1 MDTTLPGLV
10 TLNQHEAR
18 TAAALFD
25 RMFPADE
32 DGPGA
37 SEVGV
42 VSYLD
47 GALAGAYA
55 DKVETYR
62 VGLAALDRAA
72 KSLCGGPFAD
82 CEPERQ
88 DELIRKLEQ
97 GELPDFRVPP
107 QQDFFGA
114 LRAHLQEGL
123 FADPAYGGNRDKL
136 GWKFLGHPGVWL
148 ENSAEEQLSAEPV
161 TKGGKFQSLKD
172 LGFSLDGGPT
182 EAEEIPGYDPQKS
195 VEPPAGPADVVLVG
209 LGGVG
214 GLIAPVL
221 ARAGLRVVALEAG
234 PWRSQSDF
242 VPDELGV
249 TYWCRANMSHKFMSE
264 SPRWRRNDGEPTQEA
279 TYSLGRMVNGVG
291 GSPLHWGAWL
301 RRFHPYHHKFRSHV
315 LERWGE
321 KALPEDT
328 TLVDW
333 PVSYDDLEPYY
344 ALLDELIGIAGPEEG
359 RNPFIPRKNEYP
371 LPPLRPTRM
380 TQLFHNAAAGM
391 GLHPHALPAG
401 VNSKPYNGFPET
413 KYSALSL
420 GFGPVNNDRWHAG
433 MTSVPE
439 ALATGNLDLKTHC
452 RVIRVL
458 TDGDGRARGVEY
470 VDANG
475 TPHVQEASTVIL
487 CSYTFENVR
496 LLLLSGDERHPNG
509 LGNNAGQV
517 GKHFMTKMFAHVD
530 GYFPDQIF
538 NRHAAPASQTE
549 VLDDFLASDFNSY
562 GEGGFVGGATLGIEN
577 GLMPIQISRQSLPPD
592 VPRWGR
598 GYKDH
603 LRKWQHWC
611 TIRLQPDT
619 LSYRRNFLNL
629 DPRYR
634 DKSGLGLP
642 LVRITYDLREN
653 EQRLAEHL
661 EGKADD
667 LLREMGATK
676 TWRGPRF
683 TGVGSSHDLGGCRM
697 GEDPASSVVD
707 PELLVHD
714 TPGLY
719 VFSGAVFPT
728 CPGINPTLALWA
740 LCYRAAERLVGRL
753 KDGEE
758 R

>member
-1 MDTTLPGLV
+1 VEATLQGLV
-10 TLNQHEAR
+10 TFNRHEAR
-18 TAAALFD
+18 TAAAFFE

-32 DGPGA
+32 NGA
-37 SEVGV
+37 GATEIGV
-42 VSYLD
+42 VAYLD

-55 DKVETYR
+55 EKVEPYR
-62 VGLAALDRAA
+62 LGLAALDRAA
-72 KSLCGGPFAD
+72 KQLCGNSFAD
-82 CEPERQ
+82 CEVEQQ
-88 DELIRKLEQ
+88 DELVGRLER
-97 GELPDFRVPP
+97 GELPDFRTPP
-107 QQDFFGA
+107 QQSFFDM
-114 LRAHLQEGL
+114 LREHLQEGL

-161 TKGGKFQSLKD
+161 TKGGRFQSLED
-172 LGFSLDGGPT
+172 LGFSLDGSPT
-182 EAEEIPGYDPQKS
+182 EAEEIPGYDPQES
-195 VEPPAGPADVVLVG
+195 VEPPSGPADVVLAG

-221 ARAGLRVVALEAG
+221 AKAGLRVVALEAG
-234 PWRSQSDF
+234 PWRSQSDY

-249 TYWCRANMSHKFMSE
+249 AYWCRANMSQKFMSE
-264 SPRWRRNDGEPTQEA
+264 SPRWRRNEGEPTQEA

-321 KALPEDT
+321 KALPDDN

-344 ALLDELIGIAGPEEG
+344 ALLDELIGIAGDED
-359 RNPFIPRKNEYP
+359 NPFIPRKNKYP

-380 TQLFHNAAAGM
+380 TQLFHKTTAAM

-401 VNSKPYNGFPET
+401 VNSKPYNGYPGT

-420 GFGPVNNDRWHAG
+420 GFGPINNDRWHAG

-452 RVIRVL
+452 RVVKVL

-496 LLLLSGDERHPNG
+496 LLLLSGGQRHPNG
-509 LGNNAGQV
+509 LGNNTGQV

-530 GYFPDQIF
+530 GYFPDMVF
-538 NRHAAPASQTE
+538 NRHAAPASQTQ
-549 VLDDFLASDFNSY
+549 VLDDFLAHDYDSY
-562 GEGGFVGGATLGIEN
+562 GEGGFVGGATLGVEN

-592 VPRWGR
+592 VPRWGK
-598 GYKDH
+598 GYKSH
-603 LRKWQHWC
+603 LREWQHWC

-619 LSYRRNFLNL
+619 LSYQRNFLDL

-642 LVRITYDLREN
+642 LIRITYDLREN

-661 EGKADD
+661 EGKAEEI
-667 LLREMGATK
+667 LREMGATK
-676 TWRGPRF
+676 TWRGSRF

-697 GEDPASSVVD
+697 GEDPAGSVVD
-707 PELLVHD
+707 PELRVQD

-719 VFSGAVFPT
+719 VLSSAVLPT
-728 CPGINPTLALWA
+728 CPGVNPTLALWA

-753 KDGEE
+753 QTGEE

>member
-1 MDTTLPGLV
+1 METTLQGLV
-10 TLNQHEAR
+10 TFNRHEAR
-18 TAAALFD
+18 TAAALFE

-32 DGPGA
+32 NGA
-37 SEVGV
+37 GAIEMGV
-42 VSYLD
+42 VAYLD

-55 DKVETYR
+55 DKVEPYR
-62 VGLAALDRAA
+62 LGLAALDRAA
-72 KSLCGGPFAD
+72 KQLCGKSFAD
-82 CEPERQ
+82 CEVEQQ
-88 DELIRKLEQ
+88 DELVGKLER
-97 GELPDFRVPP
+97 GELPDFRTPA
-107 QQDFFGA
+107 QESFFGM
-114 LRAHLQEGL
+114 LREHLQEGL

-148 ENSAEEQLSAEPV
+148 ENSAEEQLSTEPV
-161 TKGGKFQSLKD
+161 TKGGKFQSLED
-172 LGFSLDGGPT
+172 LGFSLDGDPT
-182 EAEEIPGYDPQKS
+182 EAEEIIGYDPQKS
-195 VEPPAGPADVVLVG
+195 VEPPSGPADVVLVG

-221 ARAGLRVVALEAG
+221 AKAGLRVVALEAG

-249 TYWCRANMSHKFMSE
+249 AYWCRANMSQKFMSE

-279 TYSLGRMVNGVG
+279 TYSLGRMVNSVG
-291 GSPLHWGAWL
+291 GSPLHWGGWL
-301 RRFHPYHHKFRSHV
+301 RRFHPYHHRFRSHV
-315 LERWGE
+315 LDRWGE

-344 ALLDELIGIAGPEEG
+344 ALLDELIGIAGPKEG
-359 RNPFIPRKNEYP
+359 SNPFVPRKNQYP

-380 TQLFHNAAAGM
+380 TQLFHNTAAAM

-401 VNSKPYNGFPET
+401 VNSKPYNGYPET
-413 KYSALSL
+413 KYSGLSL
-420 GFGPVNNDRWHAG
+420 GFGPINNDRWHAG

-452 RVIRVL
+452 RVVKVL

-496 LLLLSGDERHPNG
+496 LLLLSGGQRHPNG
-509 LGNNAGQV
+509 LGNNTGQV

-530 GYFPDQIF
+530 GYFPDMVF

-549 VLDDFLASDFNSY
+549 VLDDFLADDFDSY

-603 LRKWQHWC
+603 LREWQHWC

-619 LSYRRNFLNL
+619 LSYQRNFLDL

-642 LVRITYDLREN
+642 LIRITYDLREN

-661 EGKADD
+661 ERKAEEI
-667 LLREMGATK
+667 LREMGTTK

-697 GEDPASSVVD
+697 GEDPAGSVVN
-707 PELLVHD
+707 PELRVHD
-714 TPGLY
+714 APGLY

-728 CPGINPTLALWA
+728 CPGINPTLPMWA

-753 KDGEE
+753 GSGEE

>member
-1 MDTTLPGLV
+1 METTLPGLV
-10 TLNQHEAR
+10 TLNQHGAR

-32 DGPGA
+32 NGPGA
-37 SEVGV
+37 TEVGV

-55 DKVETYR
+55 DKVEIYR

-72 KSLCGGPFAD
+72 KSLCGASFAD
-82 CEPERQ
+82 CGAERQ
-88 DELIRKLEQ
+88 DEVVGKLER
-97 GELPDFRVPP
+97 GELPGFRTPP
-107 QQDFFGA
+107 QQDFFGM

-136 GWKFLGHPGVWL
+136 GWQFLGHPGVWL
-148 ENSAEEQLSAEPV
+148 ENSAEEQLSTEPV
-161 TKGGKFQSLKD
+161 TKGGKFQSLED
-172 LGFSLDGGPT
+172 LGFSLEGGPT
-182 EAEEIPGYDPQKS
+182 EAEEILGYDPQES
-195 VEPPAGPADVVLVG
+195 VEPPSGPADVVLVS

-221 ARAGLRVVALEAG
+221 AKAGLRVVALEAG

-249 TYWCRANMSHKFMSE
+249 AYWCRANMSHKFMSE

-301 RRFHPYHHKFRSHV
+301 RRFHPYHHKFRFHV

-344 ALLDELIGIAGPEEG
+344 ALLDDLIGIAGDGE
-359 RNPFIPRKNEYP
+359 NPFVPRKNDYP
-371 LPPLRPTRM
+371 LPPLRSTRL
-380 TQLFHNAAAGM
+380 TQLFHKAAAGM

-401 VNSKPYNGFPET
+401 VNSKPYNGYPET

-420 GFGPVNNDRWHAG
+420 GFGPINNDRWHAG

-452 RVIRVL
+452 RVVKIL
-458 TDGDGRARGVEY
+458 TDGDGRTRGVEY
-470 VDANG
+470 ADANG
-475 TPHVQEASTVIL
+475 VLRVQEASTVIL

-509 LGNNAGQV
+509 LGNNTGQV

-530 GYFPDQIF
+530 GYFPDRVF

-549 VLDDFLASDFNSY
+549 VLDDFLADDYDSY
-562 GEGGFVGGATLGIEN
+562 GEGGFVGGATLGVEN

-592 VPRWGR
+592 VPRWGK

-603 LRKWQHWC
+603 LREWQHWC

-619 LSYRRNFLNL
+619 LSYRRNFLDL

-653 EQRLAEHL
+653 EQMLAAHL
-661 EGKADD
+661 EGKADE

-697 GEDPASSVVD
+697 GEDPAGSVVD
-707 PELLVHD
+707 PELRVHD

-719 VFSGAVFPT
+719 VFSGAVLPT

-753 KDGEE
+753 KGGEE

>member
-1 MDTTLPGLV
+1 VETTLKGLV
-10 TLNQHEAR
+10 AFNRHEAR
-18 TAAALFD
+18 TAAALFE

-32 DGPGA
+32 KGPGA
-37 SEVGV
+37 TEIGV
-42 VSYLD
+42 VPYLD

-55 DKVETYR
+55 DMIEPYR
-62 VGLAALDRAA
+62 LGLAALDRAA
-72 KSLCGGPFAD
+72 KQLCGRSFAD
-82 CEPERQ
+82 CEVEQQ
-88 DELIRKLEQ
+88 DELVGKLER
-97 GELPDFRVPP
+97 GELADFRTPP
-107 QQDFFGA
+107 QQSFFDM
-114 LRAHLQEGL
+114 LREHLQEGL
-123 FADPAYGGNRDKL
+123 FADPAYGGNHDKL
-136 GWKFLGHPGVWL
+136 GWRFLGHPGVWL
-148 ENSAEEQLSAEPV
+148 ENSAEEQLSPEPV
-161 TKGGKFQSLKD
+161 TKGGKFQSLED
-172 LGFSLDGGPT
+172 LGFSLDGDPT
-182 EAEEIPGYDPQKS
+182 EAEEIPGYEPQKS
-195 VEPPAGPADVVLVG
+195 VEPPSGPADVVLAG

-221 ARAGLRVVALEAG
+221 AKAGLRVVALEAG

-249 TYWCRANMSHKFMSE
+249 AYWCRANLSQKFMSE
-264 SPRWRRNDGEPTQEA
+264 SPRWRRNDGEPTREA

-321 KALPEDT
+321 MALPEDT

-333 PVSYDDLEPYY
+333 PVSYDELEPYY

-359 RNPFIPRKNEYP
+359 SNPFIPRKNDYP
-371 LPPLRPTRM
+371 LPPLRSTRM
-380 TQLFHNAAAGM
+380 TQLFHKTAAAM

-401 VNSKPYNGFPET
+401 VNSKPYNGYPET

-420 GFGPVNNDRWHAG
+420 GFGPINNDRWHAG

-452 RVIRVL
+452 RVVKVL
-458 TDGDGRARGVEY
+458 TDGDGRAWGVEY
-470 VDANG
+470 VDAND
-475 TPHVQEASTVIL
+475 TLHVQEASSVIL

-509 LGNNAGQV
+509 LGNNTGQV

-530 GYFPDQIF
+530 GHFPDTVF

-549 VLDDFLASDFNSY
+549 VLDDFLTDGYDSY
-562 GEGGFVGGATLGIEN
+562 GEGGFVGGATLGVEN

-592 VPRWGR
+592 VPRWGKK
-598 GYKDH
+598 YKDH
-603 LRKWQHWC
+603 LREWQHWC

-619 LSYRRNFLNL
+619 LSYQRNFLDL

-642 LVRITYDLREN
+642 LIRITYDLREN
-653 EQRLAEHL
+653 EQRLAQHM
-661 EGKADD
+661 EGKAEEI
-667 LLREMGATK
+667 LREMGATK

-707 PELLVHD
+707 PELRVHD

-719 VFSGAVFPT
+719 VLSGAVFPT

-740 LCYRAAERLVGRL
+740 ICYRAAERLVGRL
-753 KDGEE
+753 KSGEE

>member
-1 MDTTLPGLV
+1 METTLQGLV
-10 TLNQHEAR
+10 TFNRHEAR
-18 TAAALFD
+18 TAAALFE

-32 DGPGA
+32 NGA
-37 SEVGV
+37 GATEIGV
-42 VSYLD
+42 VAYLD
-47 GALAGAYA
+47 GALAGAYV
-55 DKVETYR
+55 DKVEPYR
-62 VGLAALDRAA
+62 LGLAALDRAA
-72 KSLCGGPFAD
+72 KQLCGRSFAE
-82 CEPERQ
+82 CEAEQQ
-88 DELIRKLEQ
+88 DELVGRLER
-97 GELPDFRVPP
+97 GELPDFRTPP
-107 QQDFFGA
+107 QQRFFSM
-114 LRAHLQEGL
+114 LREHLQEGL

-148 ENSAEEQLSAEPV
+148 ENSAEEQLSTEPV
-161 TKGGKFQSLKD
+161 TKGGKFQSLED
-172 LGFSLDGGPT
+172 LGFSLDGNPT
-182 EAEEIPGYDPQKS
+182 GAEEIPGYDPQKS
-195 VEPPAGPADVVLVG
+195 VEPPSGPADVVLVG

-221 ARAGLRVVALEAG
+221 AKAGLRVVALEAG

-249 TYWCRANMSHKFMSE
+249 AYWCRANMSQKFMSE

-291 GSPLHWGAWL
+291 GSPLHWGGWL
-301 RRFHPYHHKFRSHV
+301 RRFHPYHHRFRSHV
-315 LERWGE
+315 LDRWGE

-344 ALLDELIGIAGPEEG
+344 ALLDELIGIAGDED
-359 RNPFIPRKNEYP
+359 NPFIPRKNKYP

-380 TQLFHNAAAGM
+380 TQLFHKTTAAM

-401 VNSKPYNGFPET
+401 VNSKPYNGYPET

-420 GFGPVNNDRWHAG
+420 GFGPINNDRWHAG

-452 RVIRVL
+452 RVVKVL

-509 LGNNAGQV
+509 LGNNTGQV

-530 GYFPDQIF
+530 GYFPDMVF

-549 VLDDFLASDFNSY
+549 VLDDFLADDYDSY
-562 GEGGFVGGATLGIEN
+562 GEAGFVGGATLGIEN
-577 GLMPIQISRQSLPPD
+577 GLIPIQISRQTLPPD
-592 VPRWGR
+592 VPRWGK

-603 LRKWQHWC
+603 LREWQHWC

-619 LSYRRNFLNL
+619 LSYQRNFLDL

-642 LVRITYDLREN
+642 LIRITYDLREN

-661 EGKADD
+661 EGKAEEI
-667 LLREMGATK
+667 LREMGATK

-697 GEDPASSVVD
+697 GEDPAGSVVD
-707 PELLVHD
+707 PELRVHD

-719 VFSGAVFPT
+719 VLSSAVLPT
-728 CPGINPTLALWA
+728 CPGINPTLPMWA

-753 KDGEE
+753 KSGEE

>member
-1 MDTTLPGLV
+1 METTLRGLV
-10 TLNQHEAR
+10 TFNRHEAR
-18 TAAALFD
+18 TAAALFE

-32 DGPGA
+32 NGPGA
-37 SEVGV
+37 TEIGAVA
-42 VSYLD
+42 YLD
-47 GALAGAYA
+47 SALAGAYA
-55 DKVETYR
+55 DKVEPYR
-62 VGLAALDRAA
+62 LGLAALDRAA
-72 KSLCGGPFAD
+72 KQLCGKSFAD
-82 CEPERQ
+82 CEVEQQ
-88 DELIRKLEQ
+88 DELVGKLER
-97 GELPDFRVPP
+97 GELPDFLTPP
-107 QQDFFGA
+107 QQGFFDM
-114 LRAHLQEGL
+114 LREHLQEGL
-123 FADPAYGGNRDKL
+123 FADPAYGGNHDKL
-136 GWKFLGHPGVWL
+136 GWRFLGHPGVWL

-161 TKGGKFQSLKD
+161 TKSGEFQSLED
-172 LGFSLDGGPT
+172 LGFSLDGDPT
-182 EAEEIPGYDPQKS
+182 EVEEIPGYDPQRS
-195 VEPPAGPADVVLVG
+195 VEPPSGPADVVLAG

-221 ARAGLRVVALEAG
+221 AKAGLRVVALEAG
-234 PWRSQSDF
+234 PWRSQGDF

-249 TYWCRANMSHKFMSE
+249 AYWCRANMSQKFMSE
-264 SPRWRRNDGEPTQEA
+264 SPRWRRNDGEPTREA

-321 KALPEDT
+321 KALPEDN

-333 PVSYDDLEPYY
+333 PVSYDELEPYY

-359 RNPFIPRKNEYP
+359 SNPFIPRKNEYP
-371 LPPLRPTRM
+371 LPPLRSTRM
-380 TQLFHNAAAGM
+380 TQLFHKTAAAMGM
-391 GLHPHALPAG
+391 HPHALPAG
-401 VNSKPYNGFPET
+401 VNSKPYNGYPET

-420 GFGPVNNDRWHAG
+420 GFGPINNDRWHAG

-452 RVIRVL
+452 RVVRVL

-470 VDANG
+470 VDAND
-475 TPHVQEASTVIL
+475 TLHVQEASSVIL
-487 CSYTFENVR
+487 CSYTFESVR
-496 LLLLSGDERHPNG
+496 LLLLSGDGCHPNG
-509 LGNNAGQV
+509 LGNNTAQV

-530 GYFPDQIF
+530 GNFPDTVF

-549 VLDDFLASDFNSY
+549 VLDDFLTDGYDSY
-562 GEGGFVGGATLGIEN
+562 GEGGFVGGATLGVEN

-592 VPRWGR
+592 VPRWGKE
-598 GYKDH
+598 YKDH
-603 LRKWQHWC
+603 LREWQHWC

-619 LSYRRNFLNL
+619 LSYQRNFLDL

-642 LVRITYDLREN
+642 LIRITYDLREN
-653 EQRLAEHL
+653 EQRLAQHM
-661 EGKADD
+661 EGKAEEI
-667 LLREMGATK
+667 LREMGATK
-676 TWRGPRF
+676 TWHGPRF

-697 GEDPASSVVD
+697 GEDPAGSVVD
-707 PELLVHD
+707 PELRVHD

-719 VFSGAVFPT
+719 VLSSAVLPT

-740 LCYRAAERLVGRL
+740 ICYRVAERLVGRL
-753 KDGEE
+753 KSGEE

>member
-1 MDTTLPGLV
+1 VETTLRGLV
-10 TLNQHEAR
+10 TFNRHEAR
-18 TAAALFD
+18 TAAALFE

-32 DGPGA
+32 NGPGA
-37 SEVGV
+37 TEIGAVA
-42 VSYLD
+42 YLD
-47 GALAGAYA
+47 SALAGAYA
-55 DKVETYR
+55 DKVEPYR
-62 VGLAALDRAA
+62 LGLAALARAA
-72 KSLCGGPFAD
+72 KQLCGKSFAD
-82 CEPERQ
+82 CEVEQQ
-88 DELIRKLEQ
+88 DELVGKLER
-97 GELPDFRVPP
+97 GELADFLTPP
-107 QQDFFGA
+107 QQGFFDM
-114 LRAHLQEGL
+114 LREHLQEGL
-123 FADPAYGGNRDKL
+123 FADPAYGGNHDKL
-136 GWKFLGHPGVWL
+136 GWRFLGHPGVWL

-161 TKGGKFQSLKD
+161 TKGGKFQSLED

-195 VEPPAGPADVVLVG
+195 VEPPSGPADVVLAG

-221 ARAGLRVVALEAG
+221 AKAGLRVVALEAG
-234 PWRSQSDF
+234 PWRSQGDF

-249 TYWCRANMSHKFMSE
+249 AYWCRANMSEKFMSE
-264 SPRWRRNDGEPTQEA
+264 SPRWRRNDAEPTREA

-321 KALPEDT
+321 KALPDDS

-333 PVSYDDLEPYY
+333 PVSYDELEPYY

-359 RNPFIPRKNEYP
+359 SNPFIPRKNEYP
-371 LPPLRPTRM
+371 LPPLRSTRM
-380 TQLFHNAAAGM
+380 TQLFHETAAAM

-401 VNSKPYNGFPET
+401 VNSKPYNGYPET

-420 GFGPVNNDRWHAG
+420 GFGPINNDRWHAG

-452 RVIRVL
+452 RVVKVL
-458 TDGDGRARGVEY
+458 TDGDGRVRGVEY
-470 VDANG
+470 VDAND
-475 TPHVQEASTVIL
+475 TLHVQEASTVIL

-496 LLLLSGDERHPNG
+496 MLLLSGDGRHPVG
-509 LGNNAGQV
+509 LGNNTGQV

-530 GYFPDQIF
+530 GHFPNMVF

-549 VLDDFLASDFNSY
+549 VLDDFLAYDYDSY
-562 GEGGFVGGATLGIEN
+562 GEGGFVGGATLGVEN

-592 VPRWGR
+592 FPRWGKE
-598 GYKDH
+598 YKDH
-603 LRKWQHWC
+603 LREWQHWC

-619 LSYRRNFLNL
+619 LSYQRNFLDL

-634 DKSGLGLP
+634 DKSGVGLP
-642 LVRITYDLREN
+642 LIRITYDLREN
-653 EQRLAEHL
+653 EQRLAQHM
-661 EGKADD
+661 EGKAEEI
-667 LLREMGATK
+667 LREMGATK
-676 TWRGPRF
+676 TWHGPRF

-697 GEDPASSVVD
+697 GEDPAGSVVD
-707 PELLVHD
+707 PELRVHD

-719 VFSGAVFPT
+719 VLSGAVLPT
-728 CPGINPTLALWA
+728 CPGINPTLTLWA

-753 KDGEE
+753 KSGEE

>member
-1 MDTTLPGLV
+1 METTLRGLV
-10 TLNQHEAR
+10 TFNRHEAR
-18 TAAALFD
+18 TAAALFE

-32 DGPGA
+32 NGA
-37 SEVGV
+37 GATEIGV
-42 VSYLD
+42 VAYLD

-55 DKVETYR
+55 DKVEPYR
-62 VGLAALDRAA
+62 LGLAALDRSA
-72 KSLCGGPFAD
+72 KQLCGRSFAE
-82 CEPERQ
+82 CEAKRQ
-88 DELIRKLEQ
+88 DDLVGKLER
-97 GELPDFRVPP
+97 GELPDFRTPP
-107 QQDFFGA
+107 QQRFFGM
-114 LRAHLQEGL
+114 LREHLQEGL

-148 ENSAEEQLSAEPV
+148 ENSAEEQLSTEPV
-161 TKGGKFQSLKD
+161 TKGGKFQSLAD
-172 LGFSLDGGPT
+172 LGFSLEGDPT
-182 EAEEIPGYDPQKS
+182 EAEAIPGYDPQKS
-195 VEPPAGPADVVLVG
+195 VEPPSGPADVVLVG

-221 ARAGLRVVALEAG
+221 AGAGLRVVALEAG
-234 PWRSQSDF
+234 PWRAQGDF

-249 TYWCRANMSHKFMSE
+249 AYWCRANMSEKFMSE
-264 SPRWRRNDGEPTQEA
+264 SPRWRRNDGEPTREA

-291 GSPLHWGAWL
+291 GSPLHWGGWL
-301 RRFHPYHHKFRSHV
+301 RRFHPYHHRFRSHV
-315 LERWGE
+315 LDRWGE

-344 ALLDELIGIAGPEEG
+344 ALLDELIGIAGPKEG
-359 RNPFIPRKNEYP
+359 SNPFIPRKNEYP

-380 TQLFHNAAAGM
+380 TQLFHKTAAAM

-401 VNSKPYNGFPET
+401 VNSKPYNGYPQT

-420 GFGPVNNDRWHAG
+420 GFGPINNDRWHAG

-452 RVIRVL
+452 RVVKVL

-509 LGNNAGQV
+509 LGNNTGQV

-530 GYFPDQIF
+530 AYFPDMVF

-549 VLDDFLASDFNSY
+549 VLDDFLAEDYDSY
-562 GEGGFVGGATLGIEN
+562 GEGGFVGGATLGVEN
-577 GLMPIQISRQSLPPD
+577 GLMPIQISRQTLPPD
-592 VPRWGR
+592 VPRWGK

-603 LRKWQHWC
+603 LREWQHWC

-619 LSYRRNFLNL
+619 LAYQRNFLDL

-642 LVRITYDLREN
+642 LIRITYNLREN

-661 EGKADD
+661 EGKAEQI
-667 LLREMGATK
+667 LREMGATK

-697 GEDPASSVVD
+697 GDDPVGSVVD
-707 PELLVHD
+707 PELRVHD

-719 VFSGAVFPT
+719 VLSGAVLPT
-728 CPGINPTLALWA
+728 CPGINPTLPLWA
-740 LCYRAAERLVGRL
+740 VCYRAAERLVERL
-753 KDGEE
+753 ESGQE

>member
-1 MDTTLPGLV
+1 METTLPGLV

-32 DGPGA
+32 NGPGA
-37 SEVGV
+37 TEVGV
-42 VSYLD
+42 VAYLD
-47 GALAGAYA
+47 SALAGAYA
-55 DKVETYR
+55 DKVEPYR
-62 VGLAALDRAA
+62 LGLAVLDRAA
-72 KSLCGGPFAD
+72 KQLCGNYFAD
-82 CEPERQ
+82 CGVTHQ
-88 DELIRKLEQ
+88 DELVGKLER
-97 GELPDFRVPP
+97 GELPDFLVPP
-107 QQDFFGA
+107 QQGFFDM
-114 LRAHLQEGL
+114 LREHLQEGL

-136 GWKFLGHPGVWL
+136 GWRFLGHPGVWL

-161 TKGGKFQSLKD
+161 TKGGKFQSLAD
-172 LGFSLDGGPT
+172 LGFSLDGDPT

-195 VEPPAGPADVVLVG
+195 VEPPSGPADVVLAG

-221 ARAGLRVVALEAG
+221 AKAGLRVVALEAG
-234 PWRSQSDF
+234 PWRSQGDF

-249 TYWCRANMSHKFMSE
+249 AYWCRANMSEKFMSE
-264 SPRWRRNDGEPTQEA
+264 SPRWRRNEGEPTQEA

-321 KALPEDT
+321 KALPDDS

-333 PVSYDDLEPYY
+333 PVSYDELEPYY
-344 ALLDELIGIAGPEEG
+344 ALLDGLIGIAGDDN
-359 RNPFIPRKNEYP
+359 NPFVPRKSEYP

-380 TQLFHNAAAGM
+380 TQLFHETAAAM

-401 VNSKPYNGFPET
+401 VNSEPYNGYPQT

-420 GFGPVNNDRWHAG
+420 GFGPINNDRWHAG

-452 RVIRVL
+452 RVVKVL

-496 LLLLSGDERHPNG
+496 LLLLSGDDRHPNG
-509 LGNNAGQV
+509 LGNNTGQV

-530 GYFPDQIF
+530 GYFPNMVF

-549 VLDDFLASDFNSY
+549 VLDDFLADDYDSY
-562 GEGGFVGGATLGIEN
+562 GEGGFVGGATLGVEN
-577 GLMPIQISRQSLPPD
+577 GLMPIQISRQSLPPG
-592 VPRWGR
+592 VPRWGKE
-598 GYKDH
+598 YKDH
-603 LRKWQHWC
+603 LREWQHWC

-619 LSYRRNFLNL
+619 LSYQRNFLDL

-642 LVRITYDLREN
+642 LIRITYDLREN
-653 EQRLAEHL
+653 EQRLAEHM
-661 EGKADD
+661 EGKAKEI
-667 LLREMGATK
+667 LREMGATK
-676 TWRGPRF
+676 TWHGPRF

-697 GEDPASSVVD
+697 GEDPAGSVVD
-707 PELLVHD
+707 PELRVHD

-719 VFSGAVFPT
+719 VLSSAVLPT

-740 LCYRAAERLVGRL
+740 VCYRAAERLVGRL
-753 KDGEE
+753 KSSEE

>member
-1 MDTTLPGLV
+1 VETTLQGLV
-10 TLNQHEAR
+10 TFNRHEAR
-18 TAAALFD
+18 TAAALFE

-32 DGPGA
+32 NGA
-37 SEVGV
+37 GAPEIGV
-42 VSYLD
+42 VAYLD
-47 GALAGAYA
+47 GALAGAYV
-55 DKVETYR
+55 DKVEPYR
-62 VGLAALDRAA
+62 LGLAALDRAA
-72 KSLCGGPFAD
+72 KQLCGRSFAE
-82 CEPERQ
+82 CEAEQQ
-88 DELIRKLEQ
+88 DELVGKLER
-97 GELPDFRVPP
+97 GELPDFRTPP
-107 QQDFFGA
+107 QQRFFGM
-114 LRAHLQEGL
+114 LREHLQEGL

-148 ENSAEEQLSAEPV
+148 ENSAEEQLSTEPV
-161 TKGGKFQSLKD
+161 TKGGKFQTLED
-172 LGFSLDGGPT
+172 LGFSLDGDPT

-195 VEPPAGPADVVLVG
+195 VEPPSGPADVVLVG

-221 ARAGLRVVALEAG
+221 AKAGLRVVALEAG

-249 TYWCRANMSHKFMSE
+249 AYWCRANMSQKFMSE

-291 GSPLHWGAWL
+291 GSPLHWGGWL
-301 RRFHPYHHKFRSHV
+301 RRFHPYHHRFRSHV
-315 LERWGE
+315 LDRWGE
-321 KALPEDT
+321 NALPEDT

-344 ALLDELIGIAGPEEG
+344 ALLDELIGIAGDED
-359 RNPFIPRKNEYP
+359 NPFIPRKNKYP

-380 TQLFHNAAAGM
+380 TQLFHKTTAAM

-401 VNSKPYNGFPET
+401 VNSKPYNGYPET

-420 GFGPVNNDRWHAG
+420 GFGPINNDRWHAG

-452 RVIRVL
+452 RVVKVL
-458 TDGDGRARGVEY
+458 TDGDGRTRGVEY

-509 LGNNAGQV
+509 LGNNTGQV

-530 GYFPDQIF
+530 GYFPDMVF

-549 VLDDFLASDFNSY
+549 VLDDFLADDYDSY

-577 GLMPIQISRQSLPPD
+577 GLMPIQISRQTLPPD
-592 VPRWGR
+592 VPRWGK

-603 LRKWQHWC
+603 LREWQHWC

-619 LSYRRNFLNL
+619 LSYQRNFLDL

-642 LVRITYDLREN
+642 LIRITYDLREN

-661 EGKADD
+661 EGKAEEI
-667 LLREMGATK
+667 LREMGATK

-697 GEDPASSVVD
+697 GEDPVGAVVD
-707 PELLVHD
+707 PELRVHD

-719 VFSGAVFPT
+719 VLSGAVFPT

-740 LCYRAAERLVGRL
+740 LCYRATEHLVGRL
-753 KDGEE
+753 KSGEE

>member
-1 MDTTLPGLV
+1 METTLPGLV
-10 TLNQHEAR
+10 TLNPHEAR

-32 DGPGA
+32 NGPGA
-37 SEVGV
+37 TEVGV

-55 DKVETYR
+55 DKIEIYR

-72 KSLCGGPFAD
+72 KGLCDAPFAD
-82 CEPERQ
+82 CEAEQQ
-88 DELIRKLEQ
+88 DDLVGKLER
-97 GELPDFRVPP
+97 GELPDFRTPP
-107 QQDFFGA
+107 QQSFFGM
-114 LRAHLQEGL
+114 LREHLQEGL
-123 FADPAYGGNRDKL
+123 FADPVYGGNRDKL

-148 ENSAEEQLSAEPV
+148 ENSAEEQLSTEPV
-161 TKGGKFQSLKD
+161 TKGGKFQSLED

-182 EAEEIPGYDPQKS
+182 GVEEIPGYDPQES
-195 VEPPAGPADVVLVG
+195 VEPPSGPADVVMVG

-221 ARAGLRVVALEAG
+221 AKAGLHVVALEAG

-249 TYWCRANMSHKFMSE
+249 AYWCRANMSHKFMSE

-291 GSPLHWGAWL
+291 GSPLHWGSWL
-301 RRFHPYHHKFRSHV
+301 RRFHPHHHEYRSHV

-344 ALLDELIGIAGPEEG
+344 ALLDELIGIAGPKEG
-359 RNPFIPRKNEYP
+359 SNPFIPRKNAYP

-380 TQLFHNAAAGM
+380 TQLFHKTTAAM
-391 GLHPHALPAG
+391 GLYPHALPAG
-401 VNSKPYNGFPET
+401 VNSRPYNGYPET

-420 GFGPVNNDRWHAG
+420 GFGPINNDRWHAG

-452 RVIRVL
+452 RVVKVL
-458 TDGDGRARGVEY
+458 TDGDGRAQGVEY

-496 LLLLSGDERHPNG
+496 LLLLSGGQRHPNG
-509 LGNNAGQV
+509 LGNNADQV
-517 GKHFMTKMFAHVD
+517 GKHFMTKMFANVD
-530 GYFPDQIF
+530 GYFPDMVF

-549 VLDDFLASDFNSY
+549 VLDDFLADDYDSY
-562 GEGGFVGGATLGIEN
+562 GEGGFVGGATLGVEN

-592 VPRWGR
+592 VPRWGKE
-598 GYKDH
+598 YKNH
-603 LRKWQHWC
+603 LREWQHWC
-611 TIRLQPDT
+611 TVRLQPDT
-619 LSYRRNFLNL
+619 LSYQRNFLDL

-634 DKSGLGLP
+634 DMSGLGLP
-642 LVRITYDLREN
+642 LIRITYDLREN
-653 EQRLAEHL
+653 ERRLAEHL
-661 EGKADD
+661 EGKAEEI
-667 LLREMGATK
+667 LREMGATK
-676 TWRGPRF
+676 TWPGPRF

-697 GEDPASSVVD
+697 GEDPANSVVD
-707 PELLVHD
+707 PELRVHD

-719 VFSGAVFPT
+719 VLSGAVLPT

-753 KDGEE
+753 KSGEE

>member
-1 MDTTLPGLV
+1 LV
-10 TLNQHEAR
+10 TFNRHEAR

-32 DGPGA
+32 NGPGA
-37 SEVGV
+37 TKIGV
-42 VSYLD
+42 VAYLD
-47 GALAGAYA
+47 VALAGAYA
-55 DKVETYR
+55 DRVEPYR
-62 VGLAALDRAA
+62 LGLAALDRAA
-72 KSLCGGPFAD
+72 KQLCGKSFAD
-82 CEPERQ
+82 CEVERQ
-88 DELIRKLEQ
+88 DELVGKLER
-97 GELPDFRVPP
+97 GELADLRTPP
-107 QQDFFGA
+107 QQSFFGM
-114 LRAHLQEGL
+114 LREHLQEGL

-136 GWKFLGHPGVWL
+136 GWRFLGHPGVWL
-148 ENSAEEQLSAEPV
+148 ENSAEEQLSTEPV
-161 TKGGKFQSLKD
+161 TKGGKFQSLED

-182 EAEEIPGYDPQKS
+182 EVEEILGYDPQRS
-195 VEPPAGPADVVLVG
+195 VEPPSGPADVVLAG

-214 GLIAPVL
+214 GLVAPVL
-221 ARAGLRVVALEAG
+221 AKAGLRVVALEAG
-234 PWRSQSDF
+234 PWRSQGDF

-249 TYWCRANMSHKFMSE
+249 AYWCRANMSHKFLSE
-264 SPRWRRNDGEPTQEA
+264 SPRWRRNDGEPTREA

-301 RRFHPYHHKFRSHV
+301 RRFHPHHHKFRSHV

-333 PVSYDDLEPYY
+333 PVSYDELEPYY

-359 RNPFIPRKNEYP
+359 SNPFIPRKNEYP
-371 LPPLRPTRM
+371 LPPLRSTRM
-380 TQLFHNAAAGM
+380 TQLFHETAAAM

-401 VNSKPYNGFPET
+401 VNSKPYNGYPET

-420 GFGPVNNDRWHAG
+420 GFGPINNDRWHAG

-452 RVIRVL
+452 RVVRVL
-458 TDGDGRARGVEY
+458 TYGDGRVRGVEY
-470 VDANG
+470 VDAND
-475 TPHVQEASTVIL
+475 TLHVQEASSVIL

-496 LLLLSGDERHPNG
+496 LLLLSGDGRHPNG
-509 LGNNAGQV
+509 LGNNTGQV

-530 GYFPDQIF
+530 GQFPDTVF

-549 VLDDFLASDFNSY
+549 VLDDFLTDGYDSY
-562 GEGGFVGGATLGIEN
+562 GEGGFVGGATLGVEN

-592 VPRWGR
+592 VPRWGKE
-598 GYKDH
+598 YKDH
-603 LRKWQHWC
+603 LREWQHWC

-619 LSYRRNFLNL
+619 LSYHRNFLDL

-653 EQRLAEHL
+653 EQRLAQHM
-661 EGKADD
+661 EGKAEDI
-667 LLREMGATK
+667 LREMGATK

-697 GEDPASSVVD
+697 GEDRAASVVD
-707 PELLVHD
+707 PELRVHD

-719 VFSGAVFPT
+719 VLSGAVLPT

-753 KDGEE
+753 KSGEE

>member
-1 MDTTLPGLV
+1 METTLKGLV
-10 TLNQHEAR
+10 TFNRHEAR

-32 DGPGA
+32 NGPGA
-37 SEVGV
+37 TEIGAVA
-42 VSYLD
+42 YLD
-47 GALAGAYA
+47 SALAGAYA
-55 DKVETYR
+55 DKVEPYR
-62 VGLAALDRAA
+62 LGLAALDRAA
-72 KSLCGGPFAD
+72 KQLCGNSFAD
-82 CEPERQ
+82 CEVEQQ
-88 DELIRKLEQ
+88 DELVGKLER
-97 GELPDFRVPP
+97 GELPNFLTPP
-107 QQDFFGA
+107 QQGFFDM
-114 LRAHLQEGL
+114 LREPLQEGL
-123 FADPAYGGNRDKL
+123 FADPAYGGNHDKL
-136 GWKFLGHPGVWL
+136 GWRFLGHPGVWL
-148 ENSAEEQLSAEPV
+148 ENSAEEQLSPEPV
-161 TKGGKFQSLKD
+161 TKGGKFQSLED
-172 LGFSLDGGPT
+172 LGFSLDGDPT
-182 EAEEIPGYDPQKS
+182 DVEEILGYDPQRS
-195 VEPPAGPADVVLVG
+195 VEPPSGPADVVLAG

-221 ARAGLRVVALEAG
+221 AKAGLRVVALEAG

-249 TYWCRANMSHKFMSE
+249 AYWCRANMSQKFMSE
-264 SPRWRRNDGEPTQEA
+264 SPRWRRNDGEPTREA

-333 PVSYDDLEPYY
+333 PISYDELEPYY
-344 ALLDELIGIAGPEEG
+344 ALLDELIGIAGPGEG
-359 RNPFIPRKNEYP
+359 SNPFIPRKNEYP

-380 TQLFHNAAAGM
+380 TQLFHKTAAAM

-401 VNSKPYNGFPET
+401 VNSKPYNGYPET

-420 GFGPVNNDRWHAG
+420 GFGPINNDRWHAG

-452 RVIRVL
+452 RVVRVL
-458 TDGDGRARGVEY
+458 TDGDGRVRGVEY

-496 LLLLSGDERHPNG
+496 LLLLSGGHRHPNG
-509 LGNNAGQV
+509 LGNNTAQV

-530 GYFPDQIF
+530 GYFPNMVF

-549 VLDDFLASDFNSY
+549 VLDDFLADDYDSY
-562 GEGGFVGGATLGIEN
+562 GEGGFVGGATLGVEN

-592 VPRWGR
+592 VPHWGKE
-598 GYKDH
+598 YKDH
-603 LRKWQHWC
+603 LREWQHWC

-619 LSYRRNFLNL
+619 LSYQRNFLDL

-642 LVRITYDLREN
+642 LIRITYDLREN
-653 EQRLAEHL
+653 EQRLAQHM
-661 EGKADD
+661 EGKAEEI
-667 LLREMGATK
+667 LREMGATK
-676 TWRGPRF
+676 TWHGPRF

-697 GEDPASSVVD
+697 GEDPAASVVD
-707 PELLVHD
+707 PELRVHD

-719 VFSGAVFPT
+719 VLSGAVLPT
-728 CPGINPTLALWA
+728 CPGINPTLTLWA
-740 LCYRAAERLVGRL
+740 ICYRAAERLVGRL
-753 KDGEE
+753 KSGEE

>member
-1 MDTTLPGLV
+1 VETTLQGLV
-10 TLNQHEAR
+10 TFNRHEAR
-18 TAAALFD
+18 TAAALFE

-32 DGPGA
+32 NGA
-37 SEVGV
+37 GATEIGV
-42 VSYLD
+42 VAYLD
-47 GALAGAYA
+47 GALAGAYV
-55 DKVETYR
+55 DKVEPYR
-62 VGLAALDRAA
+62 LGLAALDRAA
-72 KSLCGGPFAD
+72 KQLCGRSFAE
-82 CEPERQ
+82 CEAEQQ
-88 DELIRKLEQ
+88 DMLVGKLER
-97 GELPDFRVPP
+97 GELPDFRTPP
-107 QQDFFGA
+107 QQRFFGM
-114 LRAHLQEGL
+114 LREHLQEGL

-148 ENSAEEQLSAEPV
+148 ENSAEEQLSTEPV
-161 TKGGKFQSLKD
+161 TKGGKFQTLED
-172 LGFSLDGGPT
+172 LGFSLDGDPT

-195 VEPPAGPADVVLVG
+195 VEPPSGPADVVLVG

-221 ARAGLRVVALEAG
+221 AKAGLRVVALEAG

-249 TYWCRANMSHKFMSE
+249 AYWCRANMSQKFMSE

-291 GSPLHWGAWL
+291 GSPLHWGGWL
-301 RRFHPYHHKFRSHV
+301 RRFHPYHHRFRSHV
-315 LERWGE
+315 LDRWGE
-321 KALPEDT
+321 NALPEDT

-344 ALLDELIGIAGPEEG
+344 ALLDELIGIAGDED
-359 RNPFIPRKNEYP
+359 NPFIPRKNKYP

-380 TQLFHNAAAGM
+380 TQLFHKTAASM

-401 VNSKPYNGFPET
+401 VNSKPYNGYPET

-420 GFGPVNNDRWHAG
+420 GFGPINNDRWHAG

-452 RVIRVL
+452 RVVKVL

-509 LGNNAGQV
+509 LGNNTGQV

-530 GYFPDQIF
+530 GYFPDMVF

-549 VLDDFLASDFNSY
+549 VLDDFLADDYDSY

-603 LRKWQHWC
+603 LREWQHWC

-619 LSYRRNFLNL
+619 LSYQRNFLDL

-653 EQRLAEHL
+653 EQRLAEHM
-661 EGKADD
+661 EGKAEEI
-667 LLREMGATK
+667 LREMGATK
-676 TWRGPRF
+676 TWHGPRF

-697 GEDPASSVVD
+697 GEDPVGSVVD
-707 PELLVHD
+707 PELRVHD

-719 VFSGAVFPT
+719 VLSGAVFPT

-740 LCYRAAERLVGRL
+740 LCYRAAERLVERL
-753 KDGEE
+753 KSGEE

>member
-1 MDTTLPGLV
+1 VETTLQGLV
-10 TLNQHEAR
+10 AFSRHEGR
-18 TAAALFD
+18 TAAALFE
-25 RMFPADE
+25 RMFPTDE
-32 DGPGA
+32 NGA
-37 SEVGV
+37 GATEIGV
-42 VSYLD
+42 VAYLD

-55 DKVETYR
+55 DKVEPYR
-62 VGLAALDRAA
+62 LGLAALDRAA
-72 KSLCGGPFAD
+72 KQLCDAPFAD
-82 CEPERQ
+82 CEAEQQ
-88 DELIRKLEQ
+88 DDLVGKLER
-97 GELPDFRVPP
+97 GELPDFLTPP
-107 QQDFFGA
+107 QQGFFDM
-114 LRAHLQEGL
+114 LREHLQEGL
-123 FADPAYGGNRDKL
+123 FADPAYGGNHDKL
-136 GWKFLGHPGVWL
+136 GWRFLGHPGVWL

-161 TKGGKFQSLKD
+161 TKSGEFQSLED
-172 LGFSLDGGPT
+172 LGFSLDGDPT
-182 EAEEIPGYDPQKS
+182 EVEEIPGYDPQRS
-195 VEPPAGPADVVLVG
+195 VEPPSGPADVVLAG

-221 ARAGLRVVALEAG
+221 AKAGLRVVALEAG
-234 PWRSQSDF
+234 PWRSQGDF

-249 TYWCRANMSHKFMSE
+249 AYWCRTNMSQKFMSE
-264 SPRWRRNDGEPTQEA
+264 SPRWRRNDGEPTREA

-321 KALPEDT
+321 KALPEDN

-333 PVSYDDLEPYY
+333 PVSYDELEPYY

-359 RNPFIPRKNEYP
+359 SNPFIPRKNEYP
-371 LPPLRPTRM
+371 LPPLRSTRM
-380 TQLFHNAAAGM
+380 TQLFHKTAAAM

-401 VNSKPYNGFPET
+401 VNSKPYNGYPET

-420 GFGPVNNDRWHAG
+420 GFGPINNDRWHAG

-452 RVIRVL
+452 RVVRVL

-470 VDANG
+470 VDAND
-475 TPHVQEASTVIL
+475 TLHVQEASTVIL

-496 LLLLSGDERHPNG
+496 MLLLSGDGRHPVG
-509 LGNNAGQV
+509 LGNNTGQV

-530 GYFPDQIF
+530 GNFPDTVF

-549 VLDDFLASDFNSY
+549 VLDDFLTDGYDSY
-562 GEGGFVGGATLGIEN
+562 GEGGFVGGATLGVEN

-592 VPRWGR
+592 VPRWGK

-603 LRKWQHWC
+603 LREWQHWC

-619 LSYRRNFLNL
+619 LSYQRNFLDL

-642 LVRITYDLREN
+642 LIRITYDLREN
-653 EQRLAEHL
+653 EQRLAQHM
-661 EGKADD
+661 EGKAEEI
-667 LLREMGATK
+667 LREMGATK
-676 TWRGPRF
+676 TWHGPRF

-697 GEDPASSVVD
+697 GEDPAGSVVD
-707 PELLVHD
+707 PELRVHD

-719 VFSGAVFPT
+719 VLSGAVLPT
-728 CPGINPTLALWA
+728 CPGINPTLTLWA

-753 KDGEE
+753 KSGEE

>member
-1 MDTTLPGLV
+1 VEATLQGLV
-10 TLNQHEAR
+10 TFNRHEAR
-18 TAAALFD
+18 TAAALFE

-32 DGPGA
+32 NGPGA
-37 SEVGV
+37 TEIGV
-42 VSYLD
+42 VAYLD

-55 DKVETYR
+55 DKVEPYR
-62 VGLAALDRAA
+62 LGLAALDRAA
-72 KSLCGGPFAD
+72 KQLCGNSFAD
-82 CEPERQ
+82 CEVEQQ
-88 DELIRKLEQ
+88 DELVGKLER
-97 GELPDFRVPP
+97 GELPDFLTPP
-107 QQDFFGA
+107 QQGFFDM
-114 LRAHLQEGL
+114 LREHLQEGL
-123 FADPAYGGNRDKL
+123 FADPAYGGNHDKL
-136 GWKFLGHPGVWL
+136 GWRFLGHPGVWL

-161 TKGGKFQSLKD
+161 TKGGKFQSLED

-195 VEPPAGPADVVLVG
+195 VEPPSGPADVVLAG

-221 ARAGLRVVALEAG
+221 AKAGLRVVALEAG
-234 PWRSQSDF
+234 PWRFQSDF

-249 TYWCRANMSHKFMSE
+249 AYWCRANMSQKFMSE
-264 SPRWRRNDGEPTQEA
+264 SPRWRRNDGEPTREA
-279 TYSLGRMVNGVG
+279 TYSLGRMVNGIG

-321 KALPEDT
+321 KALPEDN

-333 PVSYDDLEPYY
+333 PVSYDELEAYY

-359 RNPFIPRKNEYP
+359 SNPFIPRKNEYP
-371 LPPLRPTRM
+371 LPPLRSTRM
-380 TQLFHNAAAGM
+380 TQLFHKTAAAM

-401 VNSKPYNGFPET
+401 VNSKPYNGYPET

-420 GFGPVNNDRWHAG
+420 GFGPINNDRWHAG

-452 RVIRVL
+452 RVVKVL
-458 TDGDGRARGVEY
+458 TDGDGRVRGVEY

-496 LLLLSGDERHPNG
+496 LLLLSGGHRHPNG
-509 LGNNAGQV
+509 LGNNTAQV

-530 GYFPDQIF
+530 GYFPNMVF
-538 NRHAAPASQTE
+538 NRHAAPASQAE
-549 VLDDFLASDFNSY
+549 VLDDFLADDYDSY
-562 GEGGFVGGATLGIEN
+562 GEGGFVGGATLGVEN

-592 VPRWGR
+592 VPRWGKE
-598 GYKDH
+598 YKDH
-603 LRKWQHWC
+603 LREWQHWC

-619 LSYRRNFLNL
+619 LSYQRNFLDL

-642 LVRITYDLREN
+642 LIRITYDLREN
-653 EQRLAEHL
+653 EQRLAQHM
-661 EGKADD
+661 EGKAEEI
-667 LLREMGATK
+667 LREMGATK
-676 TWRGPRF
+676 TWHGPRF

-697 GEDPASSVVD
+697 GEDPAASVVD
-707 PELLVHD
+707 PELRVHD

-719 VFSGAVFPT
+719 VLSGAVLPT
-728 CPGINPTLALWA
+728 CPGINPTLTLWA
-740 LCYRAAERLVGRL
+740 ICYRAAERLVGRL
-753 KDGEE
+753 KSGEE

>member
-1 MDTTLPGLV
+1 MGTTLKGLV
-10 TLNQHEAR
+10 TFNRHEAR
-18 TAAALFD
+18 TAAALFE

-32 DGPGA
+32 NGPGA
-37 SEVGV
+37 TEIGAVA
-42 VSYLD
+42 YLD
-47 GALAGAYA
+47 SALAGAYA
-55 DKVETYR
+55 DKVEPYR
-62 VGLAALDRAA
+62 LGLAALDRAA
-72 KSLCGGPFAD
+72 KQLCGKSFAD
-82 CEPERQ
+82 CEVERQ
-88 DELIRKLEQ
+88 DELVGKLER
-97 GELPDFRVPP
+97 GELADLRTPP
-107 QQDFFGA
+107 QQGFFGM
-114 LRAHLQEGL
+114 LREHLQEGL

-136 GWKFLGHPGVWL
+136 GWRFLGHPGVWL
-148 ENSAEEQLSAEPV
+148 ENSAEEQLSTEPV
-161 TKGGKFQSLKD
+161 TKGGKFQSLED
-172 LGFSLDGGPT
+172 LGFSLDGGST
-182 EAEEIPGYDPQKS
+182 EVEEILGYDPQRS
-195 VEPPAGPADVVLVG
+195 VEPPSGPADVVLVG

-221 ARAGLRVVALEAG
+221 AKAGLRVVALEAG
-234 PWRSQSDF
+234 PWRSQGDF

-249 TYWCRANMSHKFMSE
+249 AYWCRANMSQKFMSE
-264 SPRWRRNDGEPTQEA
+264 SPRWRRNDGEPTREA

-321 KALPEDT
+321 KALPEDN

-333 PVSYDDLEPYY
+333 PVSYDELEPYY

-359 RNPFIPRKNEYP
+359 SNPFIPRKNEYP

-380 TQLFHNAAAGM
+380 TQLFHETAAAM
-391 GLHPHALPAG
+391 GLHPHTLPAG
-401 VNSKPYNGFPET
+401 VNSKPYNGYPET

-420 GFGPVNNDRWHAG
+420 GFGPINNDRWHAG

-452 RVIRVL
+452 RVVRVL
-458 TDGDGRARGVEY
+458 TDGDGRARGVQY

-475 TPHVQEASTVIL
+475 TPHVQEASSVIL

-496 LLLLSGDERHPNG
+496 LLLLSGDGHHPNG
-509 LGNNAGQV
+509 LGNNTGQV
-517 GKHFMTKMFAHVD
+517 GKHFMSKMFAHVD
-530 GYFPDQIF
+530 GHFPDTVF

-549 VLDDFLASDFNSY
+549 VLDDFLTDGYDSY
-562 GEGGFVGGATLGIEN
+562 GEGGFVGGATLGVEN

-592 VPRWGR
+592 VPRWGK

-603 LRKWQHWC
+603 LREWQHWC

-619 LSYRRNFLNL
+619 LSYQRNFLDL

-642 LVRITYDLREN
+642 LIRITYDLREN
-653 EQRLAEHL
+653 EQRLAQHM
-661 EGKADD
+661 EGKAEEI
-667 LLREMGATK
+667 LREMGATK

-697 GEDPASSVVD
+697 GEDPAASVVD
-707 PELLVHD
+707 PELRVHD

-719 VFSGAVFPT
+719 VLSGAVLPT
-728 CPGINPTLALWA
+728 CPGINPTLTLWA

-753 KDGEE
+753 KSGEE

>member
-1 MDTTLPGLV
+1 MDKSLTGLV
-10 TLNQHEAR
+10 SLNPHEAR
-18 TAAALFD
+18 TAAALFE

-32 DGPGA
+32 NGA
-37 SEVGV
+37 GATEIGV
-42 VSYLD
+42 VAYLD

-55 DKVETYR
+55 DQVETYR
-62 VGLAALDRAA
+62 VGLAALDSASQQLFGR
-72 KSLCGGPFAD
+72 PFAD
-82 CEPERQ
+82 YEPEQ
-88 DELIRKLEQ
+88 QEELIEKLEQ
-97 GELPDFRVPP
+97 GELPDFRTPP
-107 QQDFFGA
+107 QQGFFGL
-114 LRAHLQEGL
+114 LREHLQEGL

-148 ENSAEEQLSAEPV
+148 ENSAEEQLSTEPV
-161 TKGGKFQSLKD
+161 TKGGKFQSLED
-172 LGFSLDGGPT
+172 LGFSLDGGQA
-182 EAEEIPGYDPQKS
+182 EAEVVPGYDPQKS
-195 VEPPAGPADVVLVG
+195 VEPPSGKADAVLVG

-221 ARAGLRVVALEAG
+221 AGAGLRVVALEAG
-234 PWRSQSDF
+234 PWRSQGDF

-249 TYWCRANMSHKFMSE
+249 AYWCRANMGQKFMSE

-301 RRFHPYHHKFRSHV
+301 RRFHPHHHRFRSHV

-321 KALPEDT
+321 GALPEDS

-333 PVSYDDLEPYY
+333 HVSYDDLEPYY
-344 ALLDELIGIAGPEEG
+344 AQLDGLIGIAGGEDD
-359 RNPFIPRKNEYP
+359 NPFIPRKNRYP
-371 LPPLRPTRM
+371 LPPLRPTRL
-380 TQLFHNAAAGM
+380 TQLFHETVTGM
-391 GLHPHALPAG
+391 GLHPHPLPAG
-401 VNSKPYNGFPET
+401 VNSKPYNGYPQT

-420 GFGPVNNDRWHAG
+420 GFGPINNDRWHAG
-433 MTSVPE
+433 MTSIPE

-452 RVIRVL
+452 RVVRVL
-458 TDGDGRARGVEY
+458 TDRDGRARGVEY

-475 TPHVQEASTVIL
+475 KPHVQEASTVIL

-496 LLLLSGDERHPNG
+496 LLLLSGDERHKDG

-517 GKHFMTKMFAHVD
+517 GKNFMTKMFAHVD
-530 GYFPDQIF
+530 GHFPDKVF
-538 NRHAAPASQTE
+538 NRHTAPASQTE
-549 VLDDFLASDFNSY
+549 ILDDFLAEDYDSY
-562 GEGGFVGGATLGIEN
+562 GEGGFVGGATLGVEN

-592 VPRWGR
+592 VPLWGK
-598 GYKDH
+598 GYKEH
-603 LRKWQHWC
+603 LRGWQHWC
-611 TIRLQPDT
+611 TVRLQPDT
-619 LSYRRNFLNL
+619 LSYRRNFLDL
-629 DPRYR
+629 DPRFR

-661 EGKADD
+661 EGKAEEI
-667 LLREMGATK
+667 LRGMGAAK

-707 PELLVHD
+707 PELRVHD

-719 VFSGAVFPT
+719 VFGGAAFPT

-753 KDGEE
+753 KGGEE
-758 R
+758 H

>member
-1 MDTTLPGLV
+1 LNEGSSSISGRLPS
-10 TLNQHEAR
+10 R
-18 TAAALFD
+18 TSSA
-25 RMFPADE
+25 
-32 DGPGA
+32 
-37 SEVGV
+37 
-42 VSYLD
+42 
-47 GALAGAYA
+47 
-55 DKVETYR
+55 
-62 VGLAALDRAA
+62 
-72 KSLCGGPFAD
+72 C
-82 CEPERQ
+82 C
-88 DELIRKLEQ
+88 
-97 GELPDFRVPP
+97 
-107 QQDFFGA
+107 
-114 LRAHLQEGL
+114 AHLQEGL

-136 GWKFLGHPGVWL
+136 GWKFLGHPGIWL
-148 ENSAEEQLSAEPV
+148 ENSAEEQLSTEPV
-161 TKGGKFQSLKD
+161 TKGGKFQSLED
-172 LGFSLDGGPT
+172 LGFSLDGSPT
-182 EAEEIPGYDPQKS
+182 EVEEIPGYDPQNS
-195 VEPPAGPADVVLVG
+195 VEPPSGPADVVLVG

-221 ARAGLRVVALEAG
+221 AKAGLRVVALGAG

-249 TYWCRANMSHKFMSE
+249 AYWCRANMSRKFMSE
-264 SPRWRRNDGEPTQEA
+264 SPRWRRDDGEPTREA

-291 GSPLHWGAWL
+291 GSPLHWGGWL
-301 RRFHPYHHKFRSHV
+301 RRFHPYHHTFRSHV
-315 LERWGE
+315 LKRWGE
-321 KALPEDT
+321 KALHEDT

-344 ALLDELIGIAGPEEG
+344 ALLDDLIGIAGPKEG
-359 RNPFIPRKNEYP
+359 SNPFIPRKNEYP

-380 TQLFHNAAAGM
+380 TQLFHKTAAAM
-391 GLHPHALPAG
+391 GLHPHPLPAG
-401 VNSKPYNGFPET
+401 VNSKPYNGYPET

-420 GFGPVNNDRWHAG
+420 GFGPINNDRWHAG

-452 RVIRVL
+452 RVVKVM

-496 LLLLSGDERHPNG
+496 LLLLSGGQRHPNG
-509 LGNNAGQV
+509 LGNNTGQV

-530 GYFPDQIF
+530 GYFPDRVF

-549 VLDDFLASDFNSY
+549 VLDDFLAEDYDSY

-577 GLMPIQISRQSLPPD
+577 GLMPIQISRQTLPPD
-592 VPRWGR
+592 VPRWGK

-603 LRKWQHWC
+603 LREWQHWC

-619 LSYRRNFLNL
+619 LSYQRNFLNL

-661 EGKADD
+661 EGKAEEI
-667 LLREMGATK
+667 LREMGTTK

-697 GEDPASSVVD
+697 GEDPAGSVVD
-707 PELLVHD
+707 PELRVHD

-719 VFSGAVFPT
+719 VLSGAVLPT
-728 CPGINPTLALWA
+728 CPGINPTLPLWA

-753 KDGEE
+753 KSGEE

>member
-1 MDTTLPGLV
+1 VETTLQGLV
-10 TLNQHEAR
+10 TFNRHEAR
-18 TAAALFD
+18 TAAALFE

-32 DGPGA
+32 NGA
-37 SEVGV
+37 GAPEIGV
-42 VSYLD
+42 VAYLD

-55 DKVETYR
+55 DKVEPYR
-62 VGLAALDRAA
+62 LGLAALDRAA
-72 KSLCGGPFAD
+72 KQLCGRSFAE
-82 CEPERQ
+82 CEVGQQ
-88 DELIRKLEQ
+88 DELVGKLER
-97 GELPDFRVPP
+97 GELPDFRTPP
-107 QQDFFGA
+107 QQSFFGM
-114 LRAHLQEGL
+114 LREHLQEGL

-148 ENSAEEQLSAEPV
+148 ENSAEEQLSTEPV
-161 TKGGKFQSLKD
+161 TKGGKFQTLED
-172 LGFSLDGGPT
+172 LGFSLDGDPT

-195 VEPPAGPADVVLVG
+195 VEPPSGPADVVLVG

-221 ARAGLRVVALEAG
+221 AKAGLRVVALEAG

-249 TYWCRANMSHKFMSE
+249 AYWCRANMSQKFMSE

-291 GSPLHWGAWL
+291 GSPLHWGGWL
-301 RRFHPYHHKFRSHV
+301 RRFHPYHHRFRSHV
-315 LERWGE
+315 LDRWGE
-321 KALPEDT
+321 NALPEDT

-333 PVSYDDLEPYY
+333 PVSYDELEPYY
-344 ALLDELIGIAGPEEG
+344 ALLDELIGIAGDED
-359 RNPFIPRKNEYP
+359 NPFIPRKNKYP

-380 TQLFHNAAAGM
+380 TQLFHKTTAAM

-401 VNSKPYNGFPET
+401 VNSKPYNGYPET

-420 GFGPVNNDRWHAG
+420 GFGPINNDRWHAG

-452 RVIRVL
+452 RVVKVL

-509 LGNNAGQV
+509 LGNNTGQV

-530 GYFPDQIF
+530 GYFPDMVF

-549 VLDDFLASDFNSY
+549 VLDDFLADDYDSY

-577 GLMPIQISRQSLPPD
+577 GLMPIQISRQTLPPD
-592 VPRWGR
+592 VPRWGK

-603 LRKWQHWC
+603 LREWQHWC

-619 LSYRRNFLNL
+619 LSYQRNFLDL

-653 EQRLAEHL
+653 EQRLAEHM
-661 EGKADD
+661 EGKAEEI
-667 LLREMGATK
+667 LREMGATK
-676 TWRGPRF
+676 TWHGPRF

-697 GEDPASSVVD
+697 GEDPVGSVVD
-707 PELLVHD
+707 PELRVHD

-719 VFSGAVFPT
+719 VLSGAVFPT

-753 KDGEE
+753 KSGEE

>member
-1 MDTTLPGLV
+1 VETTSQGLV
-10 TLNQHEAR
+10 TFNRHEAR
-18 TAAALFD
+18 TAAALFE

-32 DGPGA
+32 NGPGA
-37 SEVGV
+37 TEIGV
-42 VSYLD
+42 VAYLD

-55 DKVETYR
+55 DKVEPYR
-62 VGLAALDRAA
+62 LGLAALDRAA
-72 KSLCGGPFAD
+72 KQLCGKSFAD
-82 CEPERQ
+82 CEVERQ
-88 DELIRKLEQ
+88 DELVGKLER
-97 GELPDFRVPP
+97 GELPDFLTPP
-107 QQDFFGA
+107 QQGFFDM
-114 LRAHLQEGL
+114 LREHLQEGL

-136 GWKFLGHPGVWL
+136 GWRFLGHPGVWL
-148 ENSAEEQLSAEPV
+148 ENSAEEQFSAEPV
-161 TKGGKFQSLKD
+161 TKGGKFQSLED

-182 EAEEIPGYDPQKS
+182 EAEEILGYDPQKS
-195 VEPPAGPADVVLVG
+195 VEPPSGPADVVLAG

-221 ARAGLRVVALEAG
+221 AKAGLRVVALEAG
-234 PWRSQSDF
+234 PWRSQGDF

-249 TYWCRANMSHKFMSE
+249 AYWCRANMSEKFMSE

-301 RRFHPYHHKFRSHV
+301 RRFHPYHHKFCSHV

-333 PVSYDDLEPYY
+333 PVSYDELEPYY
-344 ALLDELIGIAGPEEG
+344 ALLDELIGIAGDDN
-359 RNPFIPRKNEYP
+359 NPFVPRKNKYP
-371 LPPLRPTRM
+371 LPPLRHTRM
-380 TQLFHNAAAGM
+380 TQLFHETAAAM

-401 VNSKPYNGFPET
+401 VNSKPYNGYPET

-420 GFGPVNNDRWHAG
+420 GFGPINNDRWHAG

-452 RVIRVL
+452 RVVKVL

-496 LLLLSGDERHPNG
+496 LLLLSGGQRHPNG
-509 LGNNAGQV
+509 LGNNTGQV

-530 GYFPDQIF
+530 GYFPNMVF

-549 VLDDFLASDFNSY
+549 VLDDFLADDYDSY
-562 GEGGFVGGATLGIEN
+562 GEGGFVGGATLGVEN

-592 VPRWGR
+592 VPRWGKE
-598 GYKDH
+598 YEDH
-603 LRKWQHWC
+603 LREWQHWC

-619 LSYRRNFLNL
+619 LSYQRNFLDL

-642 LVRITYDLREN
+642 LIRITYDLREN

-661 EGKADD
+661 EGKAEEI
-667 LLREMGATK
+667 LREMGATK
-676 TWRGPRF
+676 TWHGPRF

-697 GEDPASSVVD
+697 GEDPAASVVD
-707 PELLVHD
+707 PELRVHD

-719 VFSGAVFPT
+719 VLSSAVLPT

-740 LCYRAAERLVGRL
+740 ICYRAAERLVGRL
-753 KDGEE
+753 KSGEE

>member
-1 MDTTLPGLV
+1 METTLPGLV
-10 TLNQHEAR
+10 TLNPHEAR
-18 TAAALFD
+18 TAEALFD

-32 DGPGA
+32 NGPGA
-37 SEVGV
+37 SGVGV

-62 VGLAALDRAA
+62 VGLVALDRAA
-72 KSLCGGPFAD
+72 KSLCGAPFAD
-82 CEPERQ
+82 CGTEQQ
-88 DELIRKLEQ
+88 DELIGKLER
-97 GELPDFRVPP
+97 GELLDFRTPP
-107 QQDFFGA
+107 QQDFFGM

-148 ENSAEEQLSAEPV
+148 ENSAEEQLSTEPV
-161 TKGGKFQSLKD
+161 TKGGKFQSLED
-172 LGFSLDGGPT
+172 LGFSLDGSPT
-182 EAEEIPGYDPQKS
+182 EVEEIPGYDPQNS
-195 VEPPAGPADVVLVG
+195 VEPPSGPADVVLVG

-221 ARAGLRVVALEAG
+221 AKAGLRVVALEAG
-234 PWRSQSDF
+234 PWRSQSDY

-249 TYWCRANMSHKFMSE
+249 AYWCRANMSHKFMSE
-264 SPRWRRNDGEPTQEA
+264 SPRWRHNDGEPTREA

-301 RRFHPYHHKFRSHV
+301 RRFHPYHHTFRSHV

-344 ALLDELIGIAGPEEG
+344 ALLDDLIGIAGDG
-359 RNPFIPRKNEYP
+359 ANPFVPRNNEYP

-380 TQLFHNAAAGM
+380 TQLFHKAAAGM
-391 GLHPHALPAG
+391 ALHPHALPAG
-401 VNSKPYNGFPET
+401 VNSKPYNGYPET

-420 GFGPVNNDRWHAG
+420 GFGPINNDRWHAG

-452 RVIRVL
+452 RVIKVL
-458 TDGDGRARGVEY
+458 TDGDGQARGVEY

-475 TPHVQEASTVIL
+475 TPHVQEASTVML

-496 LLLLSGDERHPNG
+496 LLLLSGDARHPNG

-530 GYFPDQIF
+530 GYFPDRVF

-549 VLDDFLASDFNSY
+549 VLDDFLADDYDSY
-562 GEGGFVGGATLGIEN
+562 GEGGFVGGATLGVEN

-592 VPRWGR
+592 ILSWGK

-603 LRKWQHWC
+603 LREWQHWC

-619 LSYRRNFLNL
+619 LSYRRNFLDV

-653 EQRLAEHL
+653 EQRLAAHL

-667 LLREMGATK
+667 VLREMGATK

-683 TGVGSSHDLGGCRM
+683 TGAGSSHDLGGCRM
-697 GEDPASSVVD
+697 GEDPAGSVVD
-707 PELLVHD
+707 PELRVHD

-719 VFSGAVFPT
+719 VFSGAVLPT
-728 CPGINPTLALWA
+728 CPGINPTLGLWA
-740 LCYRAAERLVGRL
+740 LCYRAAERLVERL
-753 KDGEE
+753 KGGEE